1 MIIRKIDNEN
11 DWLFGHGLSDYA
23 LDQAGIEENV
33 KTRLQSWVGDCFFA
47 LQDGVDWRSRL
58 DVGQK
63 SNLLNELKT
72 EILQSEGV
80 VAVLSITGNF
90 DGRSRVFSVAAVVQT
105 IFSSAFQIQLQQQ
118 AGSNFNA

>member
-1 MIIRKIDNEN
+1 MIIRKIDNAN

-23 LDQAGIEENV
+23 ADQAGIEENV

-47 LQDGVDWRSRL
+47 LQDFVDWRSRL
-58 DVGQK
+58 DAGQQ

-72 EILQSEGV
+72 VILQSEGV
-80 VAVLSITGNF
+80 VSVISIEGSFEPTT
-90 DGRSRVFSVAAVVQT
+90 RVFSVSAVIQT